1 MKRKKVNNKKI
12 SPIGELLERY
22 EGKKPPKSFWVGISR
37 GLVGFVFGL
46 AKSGKTIVCENLA
59 LSIASGRERFLGKPI
74 ELPKKKVLYI
84 SMEENVGIR
93 IIQRGNKQ
101 VKEFSSEE
109 KKNIKENL
117 FYSDEEFLRSVENTQ
132 DWNFVEVEIKKYKPR
147 VVFLDST
154 NRFNIDIEKRD
165 EANSMMQKIR
175 GFAEK
180 YRCAIILI
188 HHTNKSQKDKPITEA
203 SMSGSS
209 ALTRDA
215 DFFIGVNS
223 LSNGTRY
230 IKFITNRYHQTPE
243 KCIVFSIQNNYL
255 IDYESE
261 EYESEL
267 LKSLDGRYTS
277 DNTEMVYEFIKVNLD
292 ENGRIETNTL
302 HSHFV
307 DGGLISKK
315 TLFNKL
321 RLLIKAKMIEKVGKG
336 VYKLIRNNDTNSESA
351 DSVDD

>member
-1 MKRKKVNNKKI
+1 MKKRKTLKKTYNEI
-12 SPIGELLERY
+12 SAIGELLKRY
-22 EGKKPPKSFWVGISR
+22 EGKKPPKEYWVGISR

-59 LSIASGRERFLGKPI
+59 LSIASGRTKFLGKPI
-74 ELPKKKVLYI
+74 GLPKRKVLYI
-84 SMEENVGIR
+84 SMEENVGTR

-101 VKEFSSEE
+101 IKGFSSEE

-117 FYSDEEFLRSVENTQ
+117 FYSDEEFLRSVENTH
-132 DWNFVEVEIKKYKPR
+132 DWNFVENQIEKYRPR

-165 EANSMMQKIR
+165 EANHMMKKIR

-180 YRCAIILI
+180 YKCAVILI
-188 HHTNKSQKDKPITEA
+188 HHTNKSQKDKPISET

-223 LSNGTRY
+223 LTNGTRY
-230 IKFITNRYHQTPE
+230 IKFITNRYHQTPD
-243 KCIVFSIQNNYL
+243 KCLVFSIQNNYL
-255 IDYESE
+255 IDLESE
-261 EYESEL
+261 EYENEL
-267 LKSLDGRYTS
+267 MKSLDGRYTN
-277 DNTEMVYEFIKVNLD
+277 DNTELVYEYIK
-292 ENGRIETNTL
+292 ENVDKQGIIETSSL
-302 HSHFV
+302 HSYFV
-307 DGGLISKK
+307 EGGMFSKK

-321 RLLIKAKMIEKVGKG
+321 KKLCETKMIEKVKHKQ
-336 VYKLIRNNDTNSESA
+336 YKLNS
-351 DSVDD
+351 